1 MKRLVTMVAALW
13 LAMPSIASAQPSAS
27 AALSLKNTTAVQPVR
42 ASSLT
47 GRKLKAEDNT
57 LIWVAVVLAGGLII
71 WCIADLCKSKSN

>member
-1 MKRLVTMVAALW
+1 MKRLVTMVAALS

-27 AALSLKNTTAVQPVR
+27 AALSLTAVQPVR